1 MSLNVKREGNK
12 VTITVELFTQPYTSS
27 TGKSTILYTSKGYQ
41 WIENMGINLTIIK
54 SKKQPQQ
61 Q

>member
-1 MSLNVKREGNK
+1 MSLNMKREGNK
-12 VTITVELFTQPYTSS
+12 VTITIELFKEPYTSS

-41 WIENMGINLTIIK
+41 WQEGLGINLTIIK
-54 SKKQPQQ
+54 SKRQPQQ

>member
-12 VTITVELFTQPYTSS
+12 VTLTVELFAQPYTSS

-54 SKKQPQQ
+54 SKKQP
-61 Q
+61 

>member
-12 VTITVELFTQPYTSS
+12 VTITIELFKEPYTSS

-41 WIENMGINLTIIK
+41 WQEGLGINLTIIK
-54 SKKQPQQ
+54 SKRQPQQ
-61 Q
+61 